1 MRLHLKSER
10 KAVSA
15 LTLVDVG
22 RAANAT
28 LGREFLVRGRVQGV
42 GFRAATQREAMRLG
56 LVGHAHNLPDGAVRV
71 RAFGSDSAL
80 DALAQFLAQ
89 GPRFAR
95 VDAVTHTPIA
105 PLTLDASAPQ
115 RFSTGTES

>member
-1 MRLHLKSER
+1 
-10 KAVSA
+10 VSA
-15 LTLVDVG
+15 LTK
-22 RAANAT
+22 

-56 LVGHAHNLPDGAVRV
+56 LVGHANNLPDGAVRV
-71 RAFGSDSAL
+71 RAFGSDLAL

-95 VDAVTHTPIA
+95 VDILTQMPIA
-105 PLTLDASAPQ
+105 VFDSVLLC
-115 RFSTGTES
+115 FSTGTES